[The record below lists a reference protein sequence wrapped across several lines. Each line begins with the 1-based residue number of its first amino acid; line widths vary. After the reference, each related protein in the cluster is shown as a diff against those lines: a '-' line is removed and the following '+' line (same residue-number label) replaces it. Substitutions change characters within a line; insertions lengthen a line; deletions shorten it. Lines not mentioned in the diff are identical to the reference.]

1 MCALQELAINKV
13 ETSVYRKATDT
24 NIYIKWHSHVP
35 SSWKI
40 GTLRNLIKAV
50 KLLSSSKFL
59 LRNEMNYLSNI
70 FREYNSFPLKVINN
84 MMDQEFSQLAQ
95 QGTVETKNQH
105 IL

>member
-13 ETSVYRKATDT
+13 ETSVYRKATNT
-24 NIYIKWHSHVP
+24 NIYIKWQSHAP

-40 GTLRNLIKAV
+40 GTLRNLIKGV

-84 MMDQEFSQLAQ
+84 IMDQEFSQLAQ